1 MSAQNLTSA
10 QRAYLRSLANTIDT
24 ILQIGKDGI
33 SDNLIAQ
40 IDTALEARE
49 LIKIKILNNSEC
61 TPKET
66 AAEICEKA
74 GCQSVQIIG
83 GKIVLYR
90 QAKEKEDRKIVLPKA
105 KIKE

>member
-1 MSAQNLTSA
+1 MSAEKLTSS

-33 SDNLIAQ
+33 SDNLITQ

-49 LIKIKILNNSEC
+49 LIKIKILNNSQC

-66 AAEICEKA
+66 AQRICDII

-83 GKIVLYR
+83 GKIVFYR
-90 QAKEKEDRKIVLPKA
+90 QAKEKENRKIQLPGESKKA
-105 KIKE
+105 